1 MDFIGHEAIRKRVY
15 NEIKNNALSHA
26 HLIIGEDGIGKSLLA
41 KEIALQ
47 IMGKNEDREYI
58 DIVHYKPSKLSFGV
72 DDVRSIISEINK
84 KPYEGNKK
92 VIIIHEGNK
101 LTIQAQNALLKTIE
115 EPPKGV
121 FIIILCES
129 GELILDT
136 VKSRCQ
142 IHKLSPLSKIEM
154 ESFINKNYNNLDDKL
169 KNTLI
174 AFSAGIP
181 ERADKFLKDQDF
193 KNIRDLAL
201 NILKD
206 INIRDEKLVIK
217 YGEMLSKYSDKIDDF
232 LAILVSFIRDII
244 IYKEVE
250 NLSIIINGDK
260 IDNIIELSNIMSYKK
275 LKWIIEVIDN
285 TRRNLKNNTNV
296 AITFDV
302 MLMNLL
308 EV

>member
-181 ERADKFLKDQDF
+181 GRADKFLKDQDF